1 MWGVESKQKLATY
14 QPIEHFKITN
24 RKNLFKKLFY
34 YIYSYYIYNKIA
46 STMDK
51 NSVKN
56 PFIVGKYL
64 SDRYFCDRSNE
75 TEFLRKQIQNG
86 RDVAIISP
94 RRMGKSGLI
103 HHLFNQS
110 DVQQQYHVFYIDIY
124 STTSLAEFVYV
135 LGKEIYNQLKPQPT
149 VWRERF
155 FQVISSLRV
164 GFKLDTMTGAPSFDI
179 GLGDIEVPQTT
190 LDEIFNYINEADK
203 PCIIAI
209 DEFQQIGEYAEK
221 NVEALLRTKIQR
233 CNKAQF
239 IFSGSKRHVMSNMF
253 NSPSKPFYQST
264 ISMSL
269 DPIPVETY
277 ADFAIGLF
285 QENGRQL
292 TRETVET
299 VWNRYDGFTWFVQM
313 TMNELFA
320 MTEPG
325 GLCDQ
330 QMVAE
335 AYRHVVMTQENSY
348 KDILSHIAPKQKM
361 VLQAIA
367 KAGKAANI
375 TSAKFIK
382 EHRLGSA
389 STIQSAV
396 KLLLKNDLITQE
408 NGVYRVYDY
417 FFAEW
422 LANVY

>member
-1 MWGVESKQKLATY
+1 
-14 QPIEHFKITN
+14 
-24 RKNLFKKLFY
+24 
-34 YIYSYYIYNKIA
+34 
-46 STMDK
+46 
-51 NSVKN
+51 
-56 PFIVGKYL
+56 
-64 SDRYFCDRSNE
+64 
-75 TEFLRKQIQNG
+75 
-86 RDVAIISP
+86 
-94 RRMGKSGLI
+94 
-103 HHLFNQS
+103 
-110 DVQQQYHVFYIDIY
+110 
-124 STTSLAEFVYV
+124 
-135 LGKEIYNQLKPQPT
+135 
-149 VWRERF
+149 
-155 FQVISSLRV
+155 
-164 GFKLDTMTGAPSFDI
+164 
-179 GLGDIEVPQTT
+179 
-190 LDEIFNYINEADK
+190 
-203 PCIIAI
+203 
-209 DEFQQIGEYAEK
+209 
-221 NVEALLRTKIQR
+221 
-233 CNKAQF
+233 
-239 IFSGSKRHVMSNMF
+239 MSNMF
-253 NSPSKPFYQST
+253 NSPSKPFYQSA